1 MKIAKGSQSFRY
13 LAILGSLLIFMAVQG
28 CSRYVIFLD
37 RPDYHY
43 QNGYK
48 FLSEGN
54 LDGARVEFEYAVF
67 LDDQYAPAFVGLAMV
82 HGSMGD
88 MDRALEYMERAQII
102 FSGRKKEPL
111 TD

>member
-1 MKIAKGSQSFRY
+1 MKKVKGSGLFRY
-13 LAILGSLLIFMAVQG
+13 LKTLGALLLILTALG

-37 RPDYHY
+37 KPDYHY

-48 FLSEGN
+48 FLTEGN

-82 HGSMGD
+82 HGYMGD
-88 MDRALEYMERAQII
+88 MDKALEYMEKAQII
-102 FSGRKKEPL
+102 FSSPPKKNP
-111 TD
+111 